1 MERLHRRVPAQ
12 ELRGVEAVLLE
23 VMTSDLIEKPIGQLA
38 PENVADLFA
47 LAVCPEAPVGLQKRL
62 PTFLKRI
69 AAEVLDLP
77 NGVEFLGALAT
88 FAGLPGARVPDGL
101 RDLWRVEGE
110 RPKRSAAE
118 RAAIEAALAG
128 WASEA
133 PEAFAIAKP
142 APPTVRAPI
151 GARPASRP
159 VVRNLA
165 MVEPTFAPPR
175 HGSAGA
181 ARPERAARAPA
192 TPKPRPMDDPARNR
206 WLDAVLLERLSAE
219 GVLERGL
226 AEIVLL
232 GAVKHRARDVYPEL
246 TPVQIR
252 ERLRALEK
260 GEPPRVRFSAGR
272 WILKTGR

>member
-38 PENVADLFA
+38 AENVADLFA
-47 LAVCPEAPVGLQKRL
+47 LAVCADAPVGLQKRL

-77 NGVEFLGALAT
+77 NGAEFLAALST
-88 FAGLPGARVPDGL
+88 FASLPGARVPDGL
-101 RDLWRVEGE
+101 RDLWRAEGE
-110 RPKRSAAE
+110 RPKRTVAE
-118 RAAIEAALAG
+118 RGAIEAALAA
-128 WASEA
+128 WDAEPA
-133 PEAFAIAKP
+133 EAFAIAK
-142 APPTVRAPI
+142 APPITARTPL

-181 ARPERAARAPA
+181 ARPERASRAAP

-232 GAVKHRARDVYPEL
+232 GAVKHRAREVYPEL

-252 ERLRALEK
+252 ERLRALER
-260 GEPPRVRFSAGR
+260 GEPARVRFSAGR

>member
-38 PENVADLFA
+38 AENVADLFA
-47 LAVCPEAPVGLQKRL
+47 LAVCVDAPVGLQKRL

-77 NGVEFLGALAT
+77 NGVEFLGALAS
-88 FAGLPGARVPDGL
+88 FAGLPGSRVPDGL

-110 RPKRSAAE
+110 RPKRTAVE
-118 RAAIEAALAG
+118 RAAIEAALSA
-128 WASEA
+128 WEA
-133 PEAFAIAKP
+133 EGADPFVIAKP
-142 APPTVRAPI
+142 APPTTRAPI
-151 GARPASRP
+151 GERPSSRP

-165 MVEPTFAPPR
+165 MVEPSFAPPR

-181 ARPERAARAPA
+181 ARPERVPRAAAA
-192 TPKPRPMDDPARNR
+192 PRPRPTDDPSRNR
-206 WLDAVLLERLSAE
+206 WLDAVLTERLSAE

-226 AEIVLL
+226 AEVVLL
-232 GAVKHRARDVYPEL
+232 GAVKHRARDVYPDL

-252 ERLRALEK
+252 ERLKALER